1 MEKTPSTLPPIRY
14 WCFTCNKECTVEINA
29 DKDPQCVTCKS
40 TFIEEITED
49 NKPQDYHPSL
59 PPQTPN
65 ANINVATESQL
76 IFLPS
81 TVNCVVFN
89 ENQPLNGI
97 TSIFNSVG
105 GIGGMLN
112 HVFQSNI
119 FLSNNL
125 SNGNVPLLSFLS
137 NHNNDTQFENLLNLI
152 MTFEQNIR
160 GHPPA
165 SDNAINNLEKVKVGQ
180 DNLEQFKDVECNI
193 CLTNF
198 AIGDTVTKLHC
209 SHEFHDNCIIHWLK
223 MHNTCPVCR
232 SELESND
239 PNYENRKNAHRE
251 TLRNFHSSNNNN
263 NNNSGSTAI

>member
-1 MEKTPSTLPPIRY
+1 MEKTTPRY
-14 WCFTCNKECTVEINA
+14 WCFTCNKECSYSINS
-29 DKDPQCVTCKS
+29 DTDPQCLTCNS
-40 TFIEEITED
+40 TFLEEITAD
-49 NKPQDYHPSL
+49 NNPQDYHPSL
-59 PPQTPN
+59 PQSNQNT
-65 ANINVATESQL
+65 VTESL

-89 ENQPLNGI
+89 ENEPLRDIG
-97 TSIFNSVG
+97 SIFNSMG
-105 GIGGMLN
+105 GLSGMLS

-165 SDNAINNLEKVKVGQ
+165 SDAAINSLEKIKVGE
-180 DNLEQFKDVECNI
+180 DNIEQFKDIECNI

-198 AIGDTVTKLHC
+198 AEGDTVTKLNC

-239 PNYENRKNAHRE
+239 PNYENRKNSHRE